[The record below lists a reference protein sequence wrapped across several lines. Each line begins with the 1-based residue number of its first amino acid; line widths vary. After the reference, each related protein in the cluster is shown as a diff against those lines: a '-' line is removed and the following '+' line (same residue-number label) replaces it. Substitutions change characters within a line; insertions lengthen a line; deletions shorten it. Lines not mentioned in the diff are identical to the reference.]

1 MTMGLAGG
9 IALMM
14 GVAGMVTAA
23 PVRAQIFQ
31 SNAVM
36 SKGSGRVGGLGNGTT
51 ADRTCT
57 ATSPGCPIL

>member
-1 MTMGLAGG
+1 VCRREKHDEGMTMGLAGG

-23 PVRAQIFQ
+23 PVRAPIFQ

-36 SKGSGRVGGLGNGTT
+36 N
-51 ADRTCT
+51 
-57 ATSPGCPIL
+57 

>member
-23 PVRAQIFQ
+23 PVRASIFQ
-31 SNAVM
+31 SNALA
-36 SKGSGRVGGLGNGTT
+36 SST
-51 ADRTCT
+51 AG
-57 ATSPGCPIL
+57 ATSPSTVPFA